1 MYAVNYVSI
10 NGEKNLY
17 EGAYA
22 LNAVR
27 RYLDLWVPLVKK
39 ERQFILSGVDKQTLM
54 HFSYNENRLKI
65 DHAYDIEPRLLSI
78 GKIKKD
84 ERRSFL

>member
-1 MYAVNYVSI
+1 MDFLYAVNYVSI

-54 HFSYNENRLKI
+54 HFSYNENRLKL
-65 DHAYDIEPRLLSI
+65 DHAYDIEPRS
-78 GKIKKD
+78 KI
-84 ERRSFL
+84 SNT